1 MAELVLKE
9 EVYEII
15 GAAMDVYYQLGRG
28 FLEPLYQEAFE
39 IELGR
44 RGLPFERKKELT
56 VLYKGQPLEKKYVPD
71 LICFNQIIVELKA
84 LRSADRT

>member
-1 MAELVLKE
+1 MTELVLKE

-39 IELGR
+39 IELAR
-44 RGLPFERKKELT
+44 RGLPFEHQPELT
-56 VLYKGQPLEKKYVPD
+56 IEYKGQQLEKTYVAGLGLFQPD
-71 LICFNQIIVELKA
+71 RC
-84 LRSADRT
+84 